1 MKYYVIYVVN
11 GALQAEKITEWDNLD
26 SAKVSYFGTCKNLA
40 NEKSV
45 IKATV
50 KILDEQLDKVDKYE
64 EIITHPEPTPEPEV
78 VATPTPEQAVEPEQ
92 A

>member
-11 GALQAEKITEWDNLD
+11 GALQVDKITEWSDLD
-26 SAKVSYFGTCKNLA
+26 GAKVKYFDVCKTLT

-45 IKATV
+45 TEATV

-64 EIITHPEPTPEPEV
+64 EIIVH
-78 VATPTPEQAVEPEQ
+78 AVEAE

>member
-11 GALQAEKITEWDNLD
+11 GALQVDKITEWDNLD
-26 SAKVSYFGTCKNLA
+26 GAKAKYFDVCKTLT

-45 IKATV
+45 TKAVV

-64 EIITHPEPTPEPEV
+64 EVIVHSAE
-78 VATPTPEQAVEPEQ
+78 
-92 A
+92 